1 VNSFIKWFNSVKKE
15 LVETYGNKAHSID
28 NITDLPHGISGVQ
41 NGKEDDKEKARR
53 AKIVEDAVK
62 LGSGLIS

>member
-1 VNSFIKWFNSVKKE
+1 MNKLIKWFKDIKKE
-15 LVETYGNKAHSID
+15 LVDTYGNKANSID
-28 NITDLPHGISGVQ
+28 NITDLPRGISGVQ

-62 LGSGLIS
+62 LGSGFIS